1 MALKDKPGSPSFL
14 NPNGFELTIRRLP
27 YTNFYCQKV
36 TLPEI
41 TVDEILVP
49 NPYNRLNFSAS
60 APRFTPLLVEFKVDE
75 NLKNYREIVN
85 WLKGLGFPE
94 SYDQYSD
101 NKKNNGRDALRS
113 DASLIFTTS
122 SKVPNIEFR
131 MLDVFPIRVG
141 MPNATVSST
150 EQEVKYVTATAEFSV
165 RDFSIE
171 SINECDPE
179 DS

>member
-14 NPNGFELTIRRLP
+14 NPNGFELLIRRLP
-27 YTNFYCQKV
+27 FTNFYCQKV

-41 TVDEILVP
+41 RVEPIMVP
-49 NPYNRLNFSAS
+49 NPYNRLNYSAS
-60 APRFTPLLVEFKVDE
+60 APTYSSLIVDFKVDE
-75 NLKNYREIVN
+75 NLKNYREIAN

-94 SYDQYSD
+94 TYDQYSE
-101 NKKNNGRDALRS
+101 NKKVHGNDALRS

-131 MLDVFPIRVG
+131 LVDVFPIRLSLPDAV
-141 MPNATVSST
+141 ASST
-150 EQEVKYVTATAEFSV
+150 KQEVEYVTATAEFSV
-165 RDFSIE
+165 RDFDVV

-179 DS
+179 